1 VSFFNDHYIQEVCE
15 LKKIFIGNLSSSTSE
30 EELKVLFSE
39 FGTVRSTNLV
49 TDVFS
54 GQCKG
59 FGFIEMEGHEA
70 RAAQSALDGNMV
82 DNSDKSLRVRFDDP
96 RAAHGRKRR

>member
-1 VSFFNDHYIQEVCE
+1 M
-15 LKKIFIGNLSSSTSE
+15 KKLFVGNLPASTSE
-30 EELKVLFSE
+30 KDFESLFSE
-39 FGTVRSTNLV
+39 FGTVRSSKLV

-70 RAAQSALDGNMV
+70 RAAITGLDGKEFNG
-82 DNSDKSLRVRFDDP
+82 NSLKVNFESPKAGQGNRQR
-96 RAAHGRKRR
+96 

>member
-1 VSFFNDHYIQEVCE
+1 M
-15 LKKIFIGNLSSSTSE
+15 KKLFIGNLAPSTKE
-30 EELKVLFSE
+30 QELENLFSE
-39 FGTVRSTNLV
+39 FGKVRSLKLV

-70 RAAQSALDGNMV
+70 RAAIAGLNGKDFNGKQLKVNFEV
-82 DNSDKSLRVRFDDP
+82 IKP
-96 RAAHGRKRR
+96 GRGRR

>member
-1 VSFFNDHYIQEVCE
+1 M
-15 LKKIFIGNLSSSTSE
+15 KKLFIGNLPTSTSE
-30 EELKVLFSE
+30 QDLQTLFSK
-39 FGTVRSTNLV
+39 FGTVRSFKLV

-70 RAAQSALDGNMV
+70 RAAIAGLNGKEYNG
-82 DNSDKSLRVRFDDP
+82 KSLKVGYESP
-96 RAAHGRKRR
+96 KAGRRGR

>member
-1 VSFFNDHYIQEVCE
+1 M
-15 LKKIFIGNLSSSTSE
+15 SSDTSE
-30 EELKVLFSE
+30 EDLQALFSE
-39 FGTVRSTNLV
+39 FGTVRSCKLV

-70 RAAQSALDGNMV
+70 RAAQAALDGNMV
-82 DNSDKSLRVRFDDP
+82 DNSDRSLRVRFDDP
-96 RAAHGRKRR
+96 KASAKGGRKRR